1 MLFQTLDDKGECV
14 GIYYDGELVFDLD
27 DFPDDLTRSWTYS
40 SYLDGYRGV
49 DYADL
54 YAQGKTLDEVCPE
67 HLEYEWEAL
76 RLQRL
81 AFIRSLRISKVD
93 IKSNCLY
100 DILPPWFL
108 RRYNAMKN
116 EITNH
121 VIETFSKPP
130 NYRNLYEVRK
140 MLTEIKNDKL
150 NIDTSSLV
158 GTDPQTLSTIRKVR
172 NSSKSVVYNQFG
184 TITGRL
190 TTKPKTF
197 PILTLRK
204 EDRTIIKPTNDL
216 FVELDFNAAEIRV
229 LLSLLGE
236 DQPEEDVHEY
246 NAKHVFDDISRDE
259 AKRTFFAWL
268 YGSHSP
274 ALAKYKSVLRKRYN
288 KSKLTRKFYDG
299 YSVLTPY
306 SRNIPASD
314 HLALNYLIQST
325 TADLTLEQATK
336 LRKML
341 VGHKSKIAFIIHD
354 SVVIDLDIE
363 DKELLTTLAQ
373 EFGNTRFGKFRV
385 NSEIGKNFGEM
396 KKAKQFG

>member
-14 GIYYDGELVFDLD
+14 GIYYDGDLVFDLD
-27 DFPDDLTRSWTYS
+27 DFPEDLTRSWSYS

-54 YAQGKTLDEVCPE
+54 YAQGKTLDEVCPDFLQE
-67 HLEYEWEAL
+67 EWEAL
-76 RLQRL
+76 RHQRL
-81 AFIRSLRISKVD
+81 AFVRSLKISKID

-108 RRYNAMKN
+108 RRYNALKN
-116 EITNH
+116 EITNY
-121 VIETFSKPP
+121 VIENHKKPP
-130 NYRNLYEVRK
+130 NYRNLFEVRK
-140 MLTEIKNDKL
+140 LLAEIKDDTL
-150 NIDTSSLV
+150 NIDTSSLTA
-158 GTDPQTLSTIRKVR
+158 TDPQTLSTIRKVR
-172 NSSKSVVYNQFG
+172 NSSRSVVYNQFG

-204 EDRTIIKPTNDL
+204 EDRTIVKPTNDL
-216 FVELDFNAAEIRV
+216 FVEFDFNAAEIRV

-236 DQPEEDVHEY
+236 DQPGEDVHDY
-246 NAKHVFDDISRDE
+246 NAKHTFSDITRDE

-274 ALAKYKSVLRKRYN
+274 ALNEYKSILRKRYN
-288 KSKLTRKFYDG
+288 KAKLTRKYYDG
-299 YSVLTPY
+299 HSVSTPY
-306 SRNIPASD
+306 SRDIPASD

-325 TADLTLEQATK
+325 TADMTLEQATK
-336 LRKML
+336 LRKL
-341 VGHKSKIAFIIHD
+341 LIGHKSKIAFIIHD

-363 DKELLTTLAQ
+363 DKELLTTLAA

-385 NSEIGKNFGEM
+385 NTEIGKNFGDM
-396 KKAKQFG
+396 RKAKQFG